1 MNFFKFHQDGK
12 PMLINLDNVTDIHTR
27 DIEGRCKVYFN
38 KHDRVE
44 VDETLEQIQDLIK
57 CGEK

>member
-1 MNFFKFHQDGK
+1 MNFFKFHQDGM
-12 PMLINLDNVTDIHTR
+12 PMLINLDNVTDIQTR

-38 KHDRVE
+38 KNDSVE

-57 CGEK
+57 FGEK